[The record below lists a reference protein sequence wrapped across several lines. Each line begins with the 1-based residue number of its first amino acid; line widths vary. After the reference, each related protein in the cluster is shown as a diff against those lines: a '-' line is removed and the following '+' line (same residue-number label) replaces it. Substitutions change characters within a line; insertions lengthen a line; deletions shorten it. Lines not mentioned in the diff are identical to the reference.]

1 MNEHKLLFS
10 TLHRLELSDK
20 KDKNALDDKTI
31 DELILDGIVIAYFNN
46 NRFLLFINDIKKQ
59 GLNYS
64 ARVGVNS
71 SNGNALS
78 EWAEATTITEAVKKS
93 IDLLTNAKNVKPED

>member
-46 NRFLLFINDIKKQ
+46 NRFLLFINDIKISHTQ
-59 GLNYS
+59 LQIPIN
-64 ARVGVNS
+64 
-71 SNGNALS
+71 
-78 EWAEATTITEAVKKS
+78 TTEFHPE
-93 IDLLTNAKNVKPED
+93 LFRPPLT